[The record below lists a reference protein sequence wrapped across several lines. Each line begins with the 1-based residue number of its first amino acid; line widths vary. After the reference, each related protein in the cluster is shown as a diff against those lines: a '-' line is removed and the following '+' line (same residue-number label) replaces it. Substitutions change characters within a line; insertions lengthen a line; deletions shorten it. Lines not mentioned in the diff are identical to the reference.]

1 MFRIYLLLTVFI
13 ITVTSCSSGKYFNSY
28 WNPVSSKENFK
39 TTEAIYYHS
48 SDKLSLKVFN
58 NNEFIDIILETNSPF
73 TLQKIY
79 NLGLS
84 IWIDPDGKSKNIYAV
99 NYPMPVDIPFT
110 NNKFRSYLKRFST
123 IEFQEELIDR
133 FQDYEIVDRQI
144 NENILL
150 STTNINEEVRVYLN
164 TNKQVLFSCRIHIP
178 LKNLY
183 LEKTPTNPI
192 LSIGIASINEAN
204 QEYYSALSS
213 KEYIQKRVDELKAG
227 AYESKFEL
235 EEWWTNFRLQSEK

>member
-1 MFRIYLLLTVFI
+1 MFRIYLLLSVFV
-13 ITVTSCSSGKYFNSY
+13 ITVTSCSSVQYFNSY
-28 WNPVSSKENFK
+28 WNPISSKENFK
-39 TTEAIYYHS
+39 TTEAIYYHP
-48 SDKLSLKVFN
+48 SDKTSLKVFN
-58 NNEFIDIILETNSPF
+58 NNTSIDIILETNSPI

-84 IWIDPDGKSKNIYAV
+84 IWIDPNGKSKNIFAV

-110 NNKFRSYLKRFST
+110 DKQFRSYLKRFT
-123 IEFQEELIDR
+123 TVEFQEELIDR
-133 FQDYEIVDRQI
+133 FQDYEVIDRQI

-150 STTNINEEVRVYLN
+150 NTTYINEEVKVFLN

-178 LKNLY
+178 LKKLY
-183 LEKTPTNPI
+183 FDKKPANSI
-192 LSIGIASINEAN
+192 LSIGIASVNEAD

-227 AYESKFEL
+227 AYESKYEL
-235 EEWWTNFRLQSEK
+235 EEYWTNFRLLSKE